1 MSQTVSSSMQ
11 ISSYQRQMAMFAL
24 MTTVTLASLDT
35 TITNTALPNIV
46 KELHASETSVIWIAN
61 AYQIAMIATLL
72 SFSALAESIGYRRIY
87 IGGLLVFCIAS
98 LVCGLSFSLDLLI
111 VGRVFQGIGA
121 AAIMSV
127 NTAFIRHIY
136 PPEKLGKGISL
147 NALVV
152 AVGFAI
158 GPLCASIILS
168 FSTWHWLF
176 LLNLP
181 IGIMALI
188 LLFYYLPSI
197 KGQGLRFDLL
207 ASVLCSAFLGLFT
220 FSLCSIQNQ
229 ENSIGILLAFVI
241 GIFCLIG
248 LLNRQANHPAPILA
262 TDLLK
267 IPVIGLSSLT
277 AICAFATQA
286 LALVS
291 LPFLFENT
299 LGISIV
305 NTGLLLTTWPVMVAI
320 MAIVMSRLSDIFSAG
335 ILCTMGLLV
344 LSFGMFSL
352 TILSSSAEPWSIVW
366 RLIICGLGF
375 GLFQAPNMKAI
386 MANAPHHRSGGAS
399 GIVAISRL
407 LGQTCG
413 AALVAQCFHIWNQQ
427 GPEMALWFGSFSAG
441 LGSIFSLLRLRRKN

>member
-1 MSQTVSSSMQ
+1 MQ

-87 IGGLLVFCIAS
+87 IGGLLVFCMAS

-111 VGRVFQGIGA
+111 VGRVFQGVGA
-121 AAIMSV
+121 AAIMSI

-181 IGIMALI
+181 IGIIALI

-197 KGQGLRFDLL
+197 KGQGLHFDLL
-207 ASVLCSAFLGLFT
+207 ASVLCSAFFGLFT

-229 ENSIGILLAFVI
+229 GNSIAILFSVVM
-241 GIFCLIG
+241 GVSCLIG
-248 LLNRQANHPAPILA
+248 LLRRQANHAAPILA

-267 IPVIGLSSLT
+267 VPIIGLSSLT

-299 LGISIV
+299 LSISIV
-305 NTGLLLTTWPVMVAI
+305 STGFLLTTWPVMVAI
-320 MAIVMSRLSDIFSAG
+320 MAIVMSRLSDRFSAG

-352 TILSSSAEPWSIVW
+352 TILSSSTEPWSIVW

-413 AALVAQCFHIWNQQ
+413 AALVAQCFNIWSQQ
-427 GPEMALWFGSFSAG
+427 GPEMALWLGSFSAG
-441 LGSIFSLLRLRRKN
+441 LGSIFSFLRLRRKSSLLH